1 MFNIN
6 YYYKYIFKLIF
17 DNFIKYYSFK
27 FNKYVFLIIWKITIL
42 RVVVWSMLF

>member
-27 FNKYVFLIIWKITIL
+27 FNKYVFLII
-42 RVVVWSMLF
+42 